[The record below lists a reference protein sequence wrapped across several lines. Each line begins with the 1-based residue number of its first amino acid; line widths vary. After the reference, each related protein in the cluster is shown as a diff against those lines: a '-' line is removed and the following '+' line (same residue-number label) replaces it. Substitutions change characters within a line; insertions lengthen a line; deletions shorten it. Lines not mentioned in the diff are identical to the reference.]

1 MVKVV
6 VLLTKKDGMTGEE
19 FRRYWREVHG
29 PMGERMPGVR
39 RYVQNHAATDGAP
52 YDGIAEMWFD
62 SMEAMQA
69 AFTSE
74 AAQEAAR
81 DVPNFLASQQV
92 VMVEEV
98 EMAPIAAG

>member
-1 MVKVV
+1 MTKVL
-6 VLLTKKDGMTGEE
+6 VLLTKKDGMSRED

-39 RYVQNHAATDGAP
+39 RYVQNHVLADGAP
-52 YDGIAEMWFD
+52 FDGVAELWFD
-62 SMEAMQA
+62 SPADMQA

-81 DVPNFLASQQV
+81 DVPNFLAAQQV
-92 VMVEEV
+92 VIVEEV
-98 EMAPIAAG
+98 EMTPAG